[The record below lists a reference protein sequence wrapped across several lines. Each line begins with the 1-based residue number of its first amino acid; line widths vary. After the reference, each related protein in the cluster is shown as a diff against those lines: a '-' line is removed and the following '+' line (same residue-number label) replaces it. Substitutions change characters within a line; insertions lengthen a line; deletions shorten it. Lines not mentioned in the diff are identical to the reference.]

1 MRLVSVQ
8 WHLRYRKRST
18 RDSREDSEGV
28 SVAQTSLPTL
38 DGDNSLVGLDNV
50 QGEGGL
56 ETEPKMRQNTM
67 NKRREK
73 VEM

>member
-1 MRLVSVQ
+1 MSVQ
-8 WHLRYRKRST
+8 WHLQNRKRPP

-38 DGDNSLVGLDNV
+38 DGDDGLVGLDNV

-56 ETEPKMRQNTM
+56 ETEPKMRQNAM
-67 NKRREK
+67 NKRTEK
-73 VEM
+73 VAM

>member
-1 MRLVSVQ
+1 MSVQ
-8 WHLRYRKRST
+8 WHLQNRKRPT

-38 DGDNSLVGLDNV
+38 DGDDGLVGLDNV

-56 ETEPKMRQNTM
+56 ETEPEMRHNAM
-67 NKRREK
+67 NKRTEQ
-73 VEM
+73 VAM